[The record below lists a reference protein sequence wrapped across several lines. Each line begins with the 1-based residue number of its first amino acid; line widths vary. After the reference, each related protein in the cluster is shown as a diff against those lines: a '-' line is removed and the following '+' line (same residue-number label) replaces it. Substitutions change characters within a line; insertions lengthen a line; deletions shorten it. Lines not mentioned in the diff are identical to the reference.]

1 MTNKTAQK
9 PARPSDLIVDDLRTA
24 IIADCNESGLPVTV
38 INLILSDIMRT
49 SLAAERKLLAAE
61 RRAETGAEKEA
72 ADAAARRD

>member
-9 PARPSDLIVDDLRTA
+9 PARSSDLIVDDLRTA
-24 IIADCNESGLPVTV
+24 IIADCNASGLPVTV
-38 INLILSDIMRT
+38 INLVLSDILRT

-61 RRAETGAEKEA
+61 RRAATGAEKEA

>member
-9 PARPSDLIVDDLRTA
+9 PARTPDLIVDDLRTA
-24 IIADCNESGLPVTV
+24 IIADCNASGLPVTV
-38 INLILSDIMRT
+38 INLVLSDILRT
-49 SLAAERKLLAAE
+49 SLAAERKLLADE